1 MAQFKQNNPYEGMA
15 EPERTNYEN
24 QQARTMPHQ
33 TGIAGA
39 ELREAIA
46 RFNQLPCEKVIK
58 GKNDAF
64 IVLGRDRTGTAL
76 AGKGMQGEAKSSA
89 IDLVVGRWGGAV
101 PETDNNNQHLYLDPE
116 FHEDAARIYISQNTD
131 VDKSFGL
138 ADGNV
143 GHYTDRSAI
152 AIKADGVR
160 IISREGIKLVTKNVP
175 DNDEKNSKN
184 MSIDVPQFGID
195 LIANNND
202 EDLQPLVKGKNLVLG
217 LKSLTRHIHDL
228 NNIVKNFLLFQM
240 KFNKAVQDHVHVS
253 PFWGDDCAPSSNL
266 SMFDGPL
273 NMKNLQ
279 EIVDEDTK
287 KFKRNLIGFEM
298 KYLKDSGKKYINSEY
313 NNTN

>member
-1 MAQFKQNNPYEGMA
+1 MVQFKQNNPLTGLP
-15 EPERTNYEN
+15 EPAQTDWANT
-24 QQARTMPHQ
+24 QARSIPHQ

-39 ELREAIA
+39 ELKEAIA

-76 AGKGMQGEAKSSA
+76 QGKGMQGEAKSSA
-89 IDLVVGRWGGAV
+89 IDIVVGRWGGAI
-101 PETDNNNQHLYLDPE
+101 PEADENNENLYLDPE

-131 VDKSFGL
+131 IDKSFGL
-138 ADGNV
+138 ADGEV

-152 AIKADGVR
+152 ALKADGIR
-160 IISREGIKLVTKNVP
+160 LISREGIKLVTKNVP
-175 DNDEKNSKN
+175 DIDEKNSKGLPL
-184 MSIDVPQFGID
+184 VPQFGID

-202 EDLQPLVKGKNLVLG
+202 EDLQPLVKGRNLVLG
-217 LKSLTRHIHDL
+217 LKSLTQHIHDL

-253 PFWGDDCAPSSNL
+253 PFWGTDTAPSSNL

>member
-1 MAQFKQNNPYEGMA
+1 MVEFKQNNPYEGMA
-15 EPERTNYEN
+15 EPEKTNFSSLN
-24 QQARTMPHQ
+24 SSTIPHQ

-39 ELREAIA
+39 ELKEAIA

-76 AGKGMQGEAKSSA
+76 QGKGMEGAPKSSA

-101 PETDNNNQHLYLDPE
+101 PETDAANEHLYLDPE

-131 VDKSFGL
+131 IDKSFGL
-138 ADGNV
+138 ADGKV

-152 AIKADGVR
+152 ALKADGVR
-160 IISREGIKLVTKNVP
+160 IISREGIKLITKNVP
-175 DNDEKNSKN
+175 DIDEKNSKN
-184 MSIDVPQFGID
+184 MSIEVPQFGID

-217 LKSLTRHIHDL
+217 LRSLTRHIHAL
-228 NNIVKNFLLFQM
+228 NNIVKNFLIFQM
-240 KFNKAVQDHVHVS
+240 KFNRAVQDHVHVS
-253 PFWGDDCAPSSNL
+253 PFWGDEFAPSDNL
-266 SMFDGPL
+266 SMFDGPI
-273 NMKNLQ
+273 NMKSLQ

-287 KFKRNLIGFEM
+287 KFKRNLIGFEL